1 MRIARPFTPAQARS
15 VPACLGILAAVV
27 FATAVLGADDLWQTN
42 FETAKAKAKAEKK
55 LLLVDFTG
63 SDWCGWCIKLKN
75 EVFDKEEFQTQAP
88 KQFVLVEAD
97 FPSQKKLPA
106 ELKAQND
113 KLAKK
118 YAIRG
123 FPTIL
128 LLDAEGAVVA
138 QTGYRSDGP
147 EKYMQHLADF
157 IKVYDTVCTMRA
169 ELDKAQGLDRAKLL
183 DQLIEA
189 YGKLNNEIDQIEG
202 WSKEIVTLDAGNKAG
217 LKIKYQC
224 RLLMAEA
231 AKLMQSGKF
240 DDAQNSLGK
249 LLALPG
255 LSGEQKQDAY
265 FAQGECLFNHRDFP
279 GVVASLKKALEAAPN
294 SPKAAVIRP
303 TIQHFTP
310 IADAQS
316 AVAKIK
322 VDLEK
327 AKGMERATLLDK
339 MIDARGQL
347 LPFIPD
353 RAWPQEMEQ
362 LSQEIIQL
370 DPENKAGLKR
380 KYEFRV
386 MLAEA
391 ASLFQAQQPEKAQGA
406 LDKALLLPGLTG
418 EQTQEAQLAKGAAYF
433 GQKEFQKAVACF
445 KKGIEAAPD
454 GPRAVILKTLTRRA
468 ESELEKQKSQ
478 PRPAGQ
484 KQESKQ

>member
-15 VPACLGILAAVV
+15 VPAGLAILVTVV

-42 FETAKAKAKAEKK
+42 FEMAKAKAKAEKK

-63 SDWCGWCIKLKN
+63 SDWCGWCIKLKD

-97 FPSQKKLPA
+97 FPNQKKLPA

-113 KLAKK
+113 KLEKK

-138 QTGYRSDGP
+138 QTGYLPNGP
-147 EKYMQHLADF
+147 EKYVKHLAEF
-157 IKVYDTVCTMRA
+157 VKVYETVSTMRA
-169 ELDKAQGLDRAKLL
+169 ELDKAKGPDRAKLL

-189 YGKLNNEIDQIEG
+189 YGKLNNEIDEIEG
-202 WSKEIVTLDAGNKAG
+202 WSKEIVTLDAANKAG

-240 DDAQNSLGK
+240 DDAQSTLDK

-265 FAQGECLFNHRDFP
+265 FAQGECSFTRRDFSA
-279 GVVASLKKALEAAPN
+279 VVANLKKALEAAPN
-294 SPKAAVIRP
+294 SPKAAALQPLLHR
-303 TIQHFTP
+303 FAP

-327 AKGMERATLLDK
+327 AKGVDRARLLDK
-339 MIDARGQL
+339 MIDAREKL

-370 DPENKAGLKR
+370 DPENKGGLKG

-391 ASLFQAQQPEKAQGA
+391 ASLFRAQKPEKAQGT
-406 LDKALLLPGLTG
+406 LDKALSLPGLTG
-418 EQTQEAQLAKGAAYF
+418 EQTQEAHLAKGAAYF

-478 PRPAGQ
+478 PRPAEQ
-484 KQESKQ
+484 KQESKG